1 MYHYFCGSEFK
12 SFFLVLFARGFLK
25 EKGGDCVR
33 MSARKGSA
41 KTLQSLALVWGG
53 LRLLVLSL
61 PSPINTID
69 VIGSEVKAYF

>member
-1 MYHYFCGSEFK
+1 M
-12 SFFLVLFARGFLK
+12 LFARGFLK
-25 EKGGDCVR
+25 EKGGDCVC

-53 LRLLVLSL
+53 GVRLVVLSL

-69 VIGSEVKAYF
+69 VIGSEVKACC